1 MARRTRD
8 EERGFV
14 KGRDA
19 GVRLVVARDIDGL
32 EATRGRLPAD
42 TPAEVRDAYSE
53 AIAILRDAK
62 VVVDNV
68 VPDPDEPPTA
78 RTTSTTVEAA
88 A

>member
-1 MARRTRD
+1 MAKPSTD
-8 EERGFV
+8 YNAGYV

-42 TPAEVRDAYSE
+42 TPATVRDAYSE

-62 VVVDNV
+62 ADVDDA
-68 VPDPDEPPTA
+68 VPDPDAPPVA
-78 RTTSTTVEAA
+78 RTTATTVEAA